1 MNSYVLKIT
10 GKRIDTFIMLLVRFN
25 ICFRKVKS
33 GKDYIIIEV
42 LEEDYEKLKK
52 IKTTYEIEIL
62 KRKGL
67 IYFTHFIKVRKL
79 FIISILFGFIFL
91 TFLTNIIFD
100 VKVVLDDEELREII
114 LTDLTEL
121 GISKYKFKVS
131 YKEKEKIEGRILDKE
146 KELLE
151 WIEIEEK
158 GVNYEVNVIKRV
170 KNQEVKETEPRNI
183 VASKSGMITRIVADA
198 GEVVTKKNAYVN
210 KGDILISGLI
220 KNNDNIVSKV
230 SAKGKVF
237 AEVWYKVSLNLPYT
251 YSERKETSNHK
262 NVLEINFLNN
272 NIELT
277 SLYQYKNYNGKKNII
292 WKHSLLPLSISYTEK
307 REVELLNINFSED
320 NLDTVYELALEKL
333 KNKLGSDIKVIDR
346 KVLKKERN
354 TDRIDIELF
363 YKIEEDITS
372 YSSLKDFNIE
382 EENKKQAS
390 ESE

>member
-25 ICFRKVKS
+25 ICFRKIKS
-33 GKDYIIIEV
+33 SKDYIIIEV

-67 IYFTHFIKVRKL
+67 IYFTHFIKIRKL
-79 FIISILFGFIFL
+79 FIVSILLGFIFL

-114 LTDLTEL
+114 LTDLKEF

-131 YKEKEKIEGRILDKE
+131 YKEKEKIESKILDKE

-151 WIEIEEK
+151 WLEIEEK

-170 KNQEVKETEPRNI
+170 KNKEVKETEPRNI
-183 VASKSGMITRIVADA
+183 VASKNGMITRIVAET
-198 GEVVTKKNAYVN
+198 GEVVTKKNNYVN

-230 SAKGKVF
+230 SAKGKVY
-237 AEVWYKVSLNLPYT
+237 AEVWYKVSLNLPLT
-251 YSERKETSNHK
+251 YNEEKRTGNNK

-272 NIELT
+272 DIELT
-277 SLYQYKNYNGKKNII
+277 SLDPYKNYKSKKNII
-292 WKHSLLPLSISYTEK
+292 WKHNLLPISLSFTKKS
-307 REVELLNINFSED
+307 EVELININFED
-320 NLDTVYELALEKL
+320 DLDSVYSLALDKL
-333 KNKLGSDIKVIDR
+333 KKRLGSDIKVIEQ
-346 KVLKKERN
+346 KVLKKEKN
-354 TDRIDIELF
+354 TDKMDIDIF

-382 EENKKQAS
+382 EENKKNEL

>member
-1 MNSYVLKIT
+1 MNRYILKIT

-25 ICFRKVKS
+25 ICFRKIKS
-33 GKDYIIIEV
+33 TKDYIIIEV

-67 IYFTHFIKVRKL
+67 IYFTHFIKIRKL
-79 FIISILFGFIFL
+79 FIVSILLGFIFL

-114 LTDLTEL
+114 LTDLKEF

-131 YKEKEKIEGRILDKE
+131 YKEKEKIESKILDKE

-151 WIEIEEK
+151 WLEIEEK

-170 KNQEVKETEPRNI
+170 KNKEVKETEPRNI
-183 VASKSGMITRIVADA
+183 VASKNGMITRIVAET
-198 GEVVTKKNAYVN
+198 GEVVTKKNNYVN

-230 SAKGKVF
+230 SAKGKVY
-237 AEVWYKVSLNLPYT
+237 AEVWYKVSLNLPLT
-251 YSERKETSNHK
+251 YNEEKRTGNNK
-262 NVLEINFLNN
+262 NVLKINFLNN
-272 NIELT
+272 DIELT
-277 SLYQYKNYNGKKNII
+277 SLDPYKNYKSKKNII
-292 WKHSLLPLSISYTEK
+292 WKHNLLPISLSFTKKS
-307 REVELLNINFSED
+307 EVELININFED
-320 NLDTVYELALEKL
+320 DLDSVYSLALDKL
-333 KNKLGSDIKVIDR
+333 KKRLGSDIKVIEQ
-346 KVLKKERN
+346 KVLKKEKN
-354 TDRIDIELF
+354 TDKMDIDIF

-382 EENKKQAS
+382 EENKKNEL

>member
-1 MNSYVLKIT
+1 MNRYILKIT

-25 ICFRKVKS
+25 ICFRKIKS
-33 GKDYIIIEV
+33 SKDYIIIEV

-67 IYFTHFIKVRKL
+67 IYFTHFIKIRKL
-79 FIISILFGFIFL
+79 FIVSILLGFIFL

-114 LTDLTEL
+114 LTDLKEF

-131 YKEKEKIEGRILDKE
+131 YKEKEKIESKILDKE

-151 WIEIEEK
+151 WLEIEEK

-170 KNQEVKETEPRNI
+170 KNKEVKETEPRNI
-183 VASKSGMITRIVADA
+183 VASKNGMITRIVAET
-198 GEVVTKKNAYVN
+198 GEVVTKKNNYVN

-230 SAKGKVF
+230 SAKGKVY
-237 AEVWYKVSLNLPYT
+237 AEVWYKVSLNLPLT
-251 YSERKETSNHK
+251 YNEEKRTGNNKY
-262 NVLEINFLNN
+262 VLEINFLNN
-272 NIELT
+272 DIELT
-277 SLYQYKNYNGKKNII
+277 SLDPYKNYKSKKNII
-292 WKHSLLPLSISYTEK
+292 WKHNLLPISLSFTKKS
-307 REVELLNINFSED
+307 EVELININFED
-320 NLDTVYELALEKL
+320 DLDSVYSLASDKL
-333 KNKLGSDIKVIDR
+333 KKRLGSDIKVIEQ
-346 KVLKKERN
+346 KVLKKEKN
-354 TDRIDIELF
+354 TDKMDIDIF

-382 EENKKQAS
+382 EENKKNEL

>member
-1 MNSYVLKIT
+1 MNRYILKIT

-25 ICFRKVKS
+25 ICFRKIKS
-33 GKDYIIIEV
+33 SKDYIIIEV

-67 IYFTHFIKVRKL
+67 IYFTHFIKIRKL
-79 FIISILFGFIFL
+79 FIVSILLGFIFL

-100 VKVVLDDEELREII
+100 VKVVLDDKELRGII
-114 LTDLTEL
+114 LTDLKEL

-131 YKEKEKIEGRILDKE
+131 YKEKEKIESKILDKE

-151 WIEIEEK
+151 WLEIEEK

-170 KNQEVKETEPRNI
+170 KNKEVKETEPRNI
-183 VASKSGMITRIVADA
+183 VASKNGMITRIVAET
-198 GEVVTKKNAYVN
+198 GEVVTKKNNYVN

-230 SAKGKVF
+230 SAKGKVY
-237 AEVWYKVSLNLPYT
+237 AEVWYKVSLNLPLT
-251 YSERKETSNHK
+251 YNEEKRTGNNK

-272 NIELT
+272 DIELT
-277 SLYQYKNYNGKKNII
+277 SLDPYKNYKSKKNII
-292 WKHSLLPLSISYTEK
+292 WKHNLLPISLSFTKKS
-307 REVELLNINFSED
+307 EVELININFED
-320 NLDTVYELALEKL
+320 DLDSVYSLALDKL
-333 KNKLGSDIKVIDR
+333 KKRLGSDIKVIEQ
-346 KVLKKERN
+346 KVLKKEKN
-354 TDRIDIELF
+354 TDKMDIDIF
-363 YKIEEDITS
+363 YKIEEDITI

-382 EENKKQAS
+382 EENKKNEL

>member
-1 MNSYVLKIT
+1 MNRYILKIT

-25 ICFRKVKS
+25 ICFRKIKS
-33 GKDYIIIEV
+33 SKDYIIIEV

-67 IYFTHFIKVRKL
+67 IYFTHFIKIRKL
-79 FIISILFGFIFL
+79 FIVSILLGFIFL

-114 LTDLTEL
+114 LTDLKEF

-131 YKEKEKIEGRILDKE
+131 YKEKEKIESKILDKE

-151 WIEIEEK
+151 WLEIEEK

-170 KNQEVKETEPRNI
+170 KNKEVKETEPRNI
-183 VASKSGMITRIVADA
+183 VASKNGMITRIVAET
-198 GEVVTKKNAYVN
+198 GEVVTKKNNYVN

-230 SAKGKVF
+230 SAKGKVY
-237 AEVWYKVSLNLPYT
+237 AEVWYKVSLNLPLT
-251 YSERKETSNHK
+251 YNEEKRTGNNK

-272 NIELT
+272 DIELT
-277 SLYQYKNYNGKKNII
+277 SLDPYKNYKSKKNII
-292 WKHSLLPLSISYTEK
+292 WKHNLLPISLSFTKKS
-307 REVELLNINFSED
+307 EVELININFED
-320 NLDTVYELALEKL
+320 DLDSVYSLALDKL
-333 KNKLGSDIKVIDR
+333 KKRLGSDIKVIEQ
-346 KVLKKERN
+346 KVLKKEKN
-354 TDRIDIELF
+354 TDKMDIDIF

-382 EENKKQAS
+382 EENKKNEL

>member
-1 MNSYVLKIT
+1 MNRYILKIT

-25 ICFRKVKS
+25 ICFRKIKS
-33 GKDYIIIEV
+33 SKDYIIIEV

-67 IYFTHFIKVRKL
+67 IYFTHFIKIRKL
-79 FIISILFGFIFL
+79 FIVSILLGFIFL

-114 LTDLTEL
+114 LTDLKEF

-131 YKEKEKIEGRILDKE
+131 YKEKEKIESKILDKE

-151 WIEIEEK
+151 WLEIEEK

-170 KNQEVKETEPRNI
+170 KNKEVKETEPRNI
-183 VASKSGMITRIVADA
+183 VASKNGMITRIVAET
-198 GEVVTKKNAYVN
+198 GEVVTKKNNYVN

-230 SAKGKVF
+230 SAKGKVY
-237 AEVWYKVSLNLPYT
+237 AEVWYKVSLNLPLT
-251 YSERKETSNHK
+251 YNEEKRTGNNK

-272 NIELT
+272 DIELT
-277 SLYQYKNYNGKKNII
+277 SLDPYKNYKSKKNII
-292 WKHSLLPLSISYTEK
+292 WKYNLLPISLSFTK
-307 REVELLNINFSED
+307 KNEVELININFED
-320 NLDTVYELALEKL
+320 DLDSVYSLALDKL
-333 KNKLGSDIKVIDR
+333 KKRLGSDIKVIEQ
-346 KVLKKERN
+346 KVLKKEKN
-354 TDRIDIELF
+354 TDKMDIDIF

-382 EENKKQAS
+382 EENKKNEL

>member
-1 MNSYVLKIT
+1 MNRYILKIT

-25 ICFRKVKS
+25 ICFRKIKS
-33 GKDYIIIEV
+33 SKDYIIIEV

-67 IYFTHFIKVRKL
+67 IYFTHFIKIRKL
-79 FIISILFGFIFL
+79 FIVTILLGFIFL

-114 LTDLTEL
+114 LTDLKEF

-131 YKEKEKIEGRILDKE
+131 YKEKEKIESKILDKE

-151 WIEIEEK
+151 WLEIEEK

-170 KNQEVKETEPRNI
+170 KNKEVKETEPRNI
-183 VASKSGMITRIVADA
+183 VASKNGMITRIVAET
-198 GEVVTKKNAYVN
+198 GEVVTKKNNYVN

-230 SAKGKVF
+230 SAKGKVY
-237 AEVWYKVSLNLPYT
+237 AEVWYKVSLNLPLT
-251 YSERKETSNHK
+251 YNEEKRTGNNK

-272 NIELT
+272 DIELT
-277 SLYQYKNYNGKKNII
+277 SLDPYKNYKSKKNII
-292 WKHSLLPLSISYTEK
+292 WKHNLLPISLSFTKKS
-307 REVELLNINFSED
+307 EVELININFED
-320 NLDTVYELALEKL
+320 DLDSVYSLALDKL
-333 KNKLGSDIKVIDR
+333 KKRLGSDIKVIEQ
-346 KVLKKERN
+346 KVLKKEKN
-354 TDRIDIELF
+354 TDKMDIDIF

-382 EENKKQAS
+382 EENKKNEL

>member
-1 MNSYVLKIT
+1 MNRYILKIT

-25 ICFRKVKS
+25 ICFRKIKS
-33 GKDYIIIEV
+33 SKDYIIIEV

-67 IYFTHFIKVRKL
+67 IYFTHFIKIRKL
-79 FIISILFGFIFL
+79 FIVSILLGFIFL

-114 LTDLTEL
+114 LTDLKEF

-131 YKEKEKIEGRILDKE
+131 YKEKEKIESKILDKE

-151 WIEIEEK
+151 WLEIEEK

-170 KNQEVKETEPRNI
+170 KNKEVKETEPRNI
-183 VASKSGMITRIVADA
+183 VASKNGMITRIVAET
-198 GEVVTKKNAYVN
+198 GEVVTKKNNYVN

-230 SAKGKVF
+230 SAKGKVY
-237 AEVWYKVSLNLPYT
+237 AEVWYKVSLNLPLT
-251 YSERKETSNHK
+251 YNEEKRTGNNK

-272 NIELT
+272 DIELT
-277 SLYQYKNYNGKKNII
+277 SLDPYKNYKSKKNII
-292 WKHSLLPLSISYTEK
+292 WKHNLLPISLSFTKKS
-307 REVELLNINFSED
+307 EVELININFKD
-320 NLDTVYELALEKL
+320 DLDSVYSLASDKL
-333 KNKLGSDIKVIDR
+333 KKRLGSDIKVIEQ
-346 KVLKKERN
+346 KVLKKEKN
-354 TDRIDIELF
+354 TDKMDIDIF

-382 EENKKQAS
+382 EENKKNEL

>member
-1 MNSYVLKIT
+1 MNRYILKIT

-25 ICFRKVKS
+25 ICFRKIKS
-33 GKDYIIIEV
+33 SKDYIIIEV

-67 IYFTHFIKVRKL
+67 IYFTHFIKIRKL
-79 FIISILFGFIFL
+79 FIVSILLGFIFL

-114 LTDLTEL
+114 LTDLKEF

-131 YKEKEKIEGRILDKE
+131 YKEKEKIESKILDKE

-151 WIEIEEK
+151 WLEIEEK

-170 KNQEVKETEPRNI
+170 KNKEVKETEPRNI
-183 VASKSGMITRIVADA
+183 VASKNGMITRIVAET
-198 GEVVTKKNAYVN
+198 GEVVTKKNNYVN

-230 SAKGKVF
+230 SAKGKVY
-237 AEVWYKVSLNLPYT
+237 AEVWYKVSLNLPLT
-251 YSERKETSNHK
+251 YNEEKRTGNNK

-272 NIELT
+272 DIELT
-277 SLYQYKNYNGKKNII
+277 SLDPYKNYKSKKNII
-292 WKHSLLPLSISYTEK
+292 WKHNLLPISLSFTKKS
-307 REVELLNINFSED
+307 EVELININFED
-320 NLDTVYELALEKL
+320 DLDSVYSLASDKL
-333 KNKLGSDIKVIDR
+333 KKRLGSDIKVIEQ
-346 KVLKKERN
+346 KVLKKEKN
-354 TDRIDIELF
+354 TDKMDIDIF

-382 EENKKQAS
+382 EENKKNEL

>member
-1 MNSYVLKIT
+1 MNRYILKIT

-25 ICFRKVKS
+25 ICFRKIKS
-33 GKDYIIIEV
+33 SKDYIIIEV

-67 IYFTHFIKVRKL
+67 IYFTHFIKIRKL
-79 FIISILFGFIFL
+79 FIVSILLGFIFL

-114 LTDLTEL
+114 LTDLKEF

-131 YKEKEKIEGRILDKE
+131 YKEKEKIESKILDKE

-151 WIEIEEK
+151 WLEIEEK

-170 KNQEVKETEPRNI
+170 KNKEVKETEPRNI
-183 VASKSGMITRIVADA
+183 VASKNGMITRIVAET
-198 GEVVTKKNAYVN
+198 GEVVTKKNNYVN

-230 SAKGKVF
+230 SAKGKVY
-237 AEVWYKVSLNLPYT
+237 AEVWYKVSLNLPLT
-251 YSERKETSNHK
+251 YNEEKRTGNNK

-272 NIELT
+272 DIELT
-277 SLYQYKNYNGKKNII
+277 SLDSYKNYKSKKISSGNII
-292 WKHSLLPLSISYTEK
+292 YYPL
-307 REVELLNINFSED
+307 VLVL
-320 NLDTVYELALEKL
+320 
-333 KNKLGSDIKVIDR
+333 
-346 KVLKKERN
+346 LKKMKLN
-354 TDRIDIELF
+354 
-363 YKIEEDITS
+363 
-372 YSSLKDFNIE
+372 
-382 EENKKQAS
+382 
-390 ESE
+390 

>member
-1 MNSYVLKIT
+1 MNRYILKIT

-25 ICFRKVKS
+25 ICFRKIKS
-33 GKDYIIIEV
+33 SKDYIIIEV

-67 IYFTHFIKVRKL
+67 IYFTHFIKIRKL
-79 FIISILFGFIFL
+79 FIVSILLGFIFL

-100 VKVVLDDEELREII
+100 IKVVLDDEELREII
-114 LTDLTEL
+114 LTDLKEF

-131 YKEKEKIEGRILDKE
+131 YKEKEKIESKILDKE

-151 WIEIEEK
+151 WLEIEEK

-170 KNQEVKETEPRNI
+170 KNKEVKETEPRNI
-183 VASKSGMITRIVADA
+183 VASKNGMITRIVAET
-198 GEVVTKKNAYVN
+198 GEVVTKKNNYVN

-230 SAKGKVF
+230 SAKGKVY
-237 AEVWYKVSLNLPYT
+237 AEVWYKVSLNLPLT
-251 YSERKETSNHK
+251 YNEEKRTGNNK

-272 NIELT
+272 DIELT
-277 SLYQYKNYNGKKNII
+277 SLDPYKNYKSKKNII
-292 WKHSLLPLSISYTEK
+292 WKHNLLPISLSFTKKS
-307 REVELLNINFSED
+307 EVELININFED
-320 NLDTVYELALEKL
+320 DLDSVYSLALDKL
-333 KNKLGSDIKVIDR
+333 KKRLGSDIKVIEQ
-346 KVLKKERN
+346 KVLKKEKN
-354 TDRIDIELF
+354 TDKMDIDIF

-382 EENKKQAS
+382 EENKKNEL

>member
-1 MNSYVLKIT
+1 MNRYILKIT

-25 ICFRKVKS
+25 ICFRKIKS
-33 GKDYIIIEV
+33 SKDYIIIEV

-67 IYFTHFIKVRKL
+67 IYFTHFIKIRKL
-79 FIISILFGFIFL
+79 FIVSILLGFIFL

-114 LTDLTEL
+114 LTDLKEF

-131 YKEKEKIEGRILDKE
+131 YKEKEKIESKILDKE

-151 WIEIEEK
+151 WLEIEEK

-170 KNQEVKETEPRNI
+170 KNKEVKETEPRNI
-183 VASKSGMITRIVADA
+183 VASKNGMITRIVAET
-198 GEVVTKKNAYVN
+198 GEVVIKKNNYVN

-230 SAKGKVF
+230 SAKGRVY
-237 AEVWYKVSLNLPYT
+237 AEVWYKVSLNLPLT
-251 YSERKETSNHK
+251 YNEEKRTGNNK

-272 NIELT
+272 DIELT
-277 SLYQYKNYNGKKNII
+277 SLDPYKNYKSKKNII
-292 WKHSLLPLSISYTEK
+292 WKHNLLPISLSFTKKS
-307 REVELLNINFSED
+307 EVELININFED
-320 NLDTVYELALEKL
+320 DLDSVYSLALDKL
-333 KNKLGSDIKVIDR
+333 KKRLGSDIKVIEQ
-346 KVLKKERN
+346 KVLKKEKN
-354 TDRIDIELF
+354 TDKMDIDIF

-382 EENKKQAS
+382 EENKKNEL

>member
-1 MNSYVLKIT
+1 MNRYILKIT

-25 ICFRKVKS
+25 ICFRKIKS
-33 GKDYIIIEV
+33 SKDYIIIEV

-67 IYFTHFIKVRKL
+67 IYFTHFIKIRKL
-79 FIISILFGFIFL
+79 FIVSILLGFIFL

-114 LTDLTEL
+114 LTDLKEF

-131 YKEKEKIEGRILDKE
+131 YKEKEKIESKILDKE

-151 WIEIEEK
+151 WLEIEEK

-170 KNQEVKETEPRNI
+170 KNKEVKETEPRNI
-183 VASKSGMITRIVADA
+183 VASKNGMITRIVAET
-198 GEVVTKKNAYVN
+198 GEVVTKKNNYVN

-230 SAKGKVF
+230 SAKGKVY
-237 AEVWYKVSLNLPYT
+237 AEVWYKVSLNLPLT
-251 YSERKETSNHK
+251 YNEEKRTGNNK

-272 NIELT
+272 DIELT
-277 SLYQYKNYNGKKNII
+277 SLDPYKNYKSKKNII
-292 WKHSLLPLSISYTEK
+292 WKHNLLPISLSFTK
-307 REVELLNINFSED
+307 KNEVELININFED
-320 NLDTVYELALEKL
+320 DLDSVYSLALDKL
-333 KNKLGSDIKVIDR
+333 KKRLGSDIKVIEQ
-346 KVLKKERN
+346 KVLKKEKN
-354 TDRIDIELF
+354 TDKMDIDIF

-382 EENKKQAS
+382 EENKKNEL

>member
-1 MNSYVLKIT
+1 MNRYILKIT

-25 ICFRKVKS
+25 ICFRKIKS
-33 GKDYIIIEV
+33 SKDYIIIEV

-67 IYFTHFIKVRKL
+67 IYFTHFIKIRKL
-79 FIISILFGFIFL
+79 FIVSILLGFIFL

-114 LTDLTEL
+114 LTDLKEF

-131 YKEKEKIEGRILDKE
+131 YKEKEKIESKILDKE

-151 WIEIEEK
+151 WLEIEEK

-170 KNQEVKETEPRNI
+170 KNKEVKETEPRNI
-183 VASKSGMITRIVADA
+183 VASKNGMITRIVAET
-198 GEVVTKKNAYVN
+198 GEVVTKKNNYVN

-230 SAKGKVF
+230 SAKGKVY
-237 AEVWYKVSLNLPYT
+237 AEVWYKVSLNLPLT
-251 YSERKETSNHK
+251 YNEEKRTGNNK

-272 NIELT
+272 DIELT
-277 SLYQYKNYNGKKNII
+277 SLDPYKNYKSKKNII
-292 WKHSLLPLSISYTEK
+292 WQHNLLPISLSFTKKS
-307 REVELLNINFSED
+307 EVELININFED
-320 NLDTVYELALEKL
+320 DLDSVYSLASDKL
-333 KNKLGSDIKVIDR
+333 KKRLGSDIKVIEQ
-346 KVLKKERN
+346 KVLKKEKN
-354 TDRIDIELF
+354 TDKMDIDIF

-382 EENKKQAS
+382 EENKKNEL

>member
-1 MNSYVLKIT
+1 MNRYILKIT

-25 ICFRKVKS
+25 ICFRKIKS
-33 GKDYIIIEV
+33 SKDYIIIEV

-52 IKTTYEIEIL
+52 INTTYEIEIL

-67 IYFTHFIKVRKL
+67 IYFTHFIKIRKL
-79 FIISILFGFIFL
+79 FIVSILLGFIFL

-114 LTDLTEL
+114 LTDLKEF

-131 YKEKEKIEGRILDKE
+131 YKEKEKIESKILDKE

-151 WIEIEEK
+151 WLEIEEK

-170 KNQEVKETEPRNI
+170 KNKEVKETEPRNI
-183 VASKSGMITRIVADA
+183 VASKNGMITRIVAET
-198 GEVVTKKNAYVN
+198 GEVVTKKNNYVN

-230 SAKGKVF
+230 SAKGKVY
-237 AEVWYKVSLNLPYT
+237 AEVWYKVSLNLPLT
-251 YSERKETSNHK
+251 YNEEKRTGNNK

-272 NIELT
+272 DIELT
-277 SLYQYKNYNGKKNII
+277 SLDPYKNYKSKKNII
-292 WKHSLLPLSISYTEK
+292 WKYNLLHISLSFTKKS
-307 REVELLNINFSED
+307 EVELININFED
-320 NLDTVYELALEKL
+320 DLDSVYSLASDKL
-333 KNKLGSDIKVIDR
+333 KKRLGSDIKVIEQ
-346 KVLKKERN
+346 KVLKKEKN
-354 TDRIDIELF
+354 TDKMDIDIF

-382 EENKKQAS
+382 EENKKNEL

>member
-1 MNSYVLKIT
+1 MNRYILKIT

-25 ICFRKVKS
+25 ICFRKIKS
-33 GKDYIIIEV
+33 SKDYIIIEV

-67 IYFTHFIKVRKL
+67 IYFTHFIKIRKL
-79 FIISILFGFIFL
+79 FIVSILLGFIFL
-91 TFLTNIIFD
+91 TFLTNIIFN

-114 LTDLTEL
+114 LTDLKEF

-131 YKEKEKIEGRILDKE
+131 YKEKEKIESKILDKE

-151 WIEIEEK
+151 WLEIEEK

-170 KNQEVKETEPRNI
+170 KNKEVKETEPRNI
-183 VASKSGMITRIVADA
+183 VASKNGMITRIVAET
-198 GEVVTKKNAYVN
+198 GEVVTKKNNYVN

-230 SAKGKVF
+230 SAKGKVY
-237 AEVWYKVSLNLPYT
+237 AEVWYKVSLNLPLT
-251 YSERKETSNHK
+251 YNEEKRTGNNK

-272 NIELT
+272 DIELT
-277 SLYQYKNYNGKKNII
+277 SLDPYKNYKSKKNII
-292 WKHSLLPLSISYTEK
+292 WKHNLLPISLSFTKKS
-307 REVELLNINFSED
+307 EVELININFED
-320 NLDTVYELALEKL
+320 DLDSVYSLALDKL
-333 KNKLGSDIKVIDR
+333 KKRLGSDIKVIEQ
-346 KVLKKERN
+346 KVLKKEKN
-354 TDRIDIELF
+354 TDKMDIDIF

-372 YSSLKDFNIE
+372 YSSLKYFNIE
-382 EENKKQAS
+382 EENKKNEL

>member
-1 MNSYVLKIT
+1 MNRYILKIT

-25 ICFRKVKS
+25 ICFRKIKS
-33 GKDYIIIEV
+33 SKDYIIIEV

-67 IYFTHFIKVRKL
+67 IYFTHFIKIRKL
-79 FIISILFGFIFL
+79 FIVSILLGFIFL

-114 LTDLTEL
+114 LTDLKEF

-131 YKEKEKIEGRILDKE
+131 YKEKEKIESKILDKE

-151 WIEIEEK
+151 WLEIEEN

-170 KNQEVKETEPRNI
+170 KNKEVKETEPRNI
-183 VASKSGMITRIVADA
+183 VASKNGMITRIVAET
-198 GEVVTKKNAYVN
+198 GEVVTKKNNYVN

-230 SAKGKVF
+230 SAKGKVY
-237 AEVWYKVSLNLPYT
+237 AEVWYKVSLNLPLT
-251 YSERKETSNHK
+251 YNEEKRTGNNK

-272 NIELT
+272 DIELT
-277 SLYQYKNYNGKKNII
+277 SLDPYKNYKSKKNII
-292 WKHSLLPLSISYTEK
+292 WKHNLLPISLSFTKKS
-307 REVELLNINFSED
+307 EVELININFED
-320 NLDTVYELALEKL
+320 DLDSVYSLALDKL
-333 KNKLGSDIKVIDR
+333 KKRLGSDIKVIEQ
-346 KVLKKERN
+346 KVLKKEKN
-354 TDRIDIELF
+354 TDKMDIDIF

-382 EENKKQAS
+382 EENKKN
-390 ESE
+390 EL

>member
-1 MNSYVLKIT
+1 MNRYILKIT

-25 ICFRKVKS
+25 ICFRKIKS
-33 GKDYIIIEV
+33 SKDYIIIEV

-67 IYFTHFIKVRKL
+67 IYFTHFIKIRKL
-79 FIISILFGFIFL
+79 FIVSILLGFIFL

-114 LTDLTEL
+114 LTDLKEF

-131 YKEKEKIEGRILDKE
+131 YKEKEKIESKILDKE

-151 WIEIEEK
+151 WLEIEEK

-170 KNQEVKETEPRNI
+170 KNKEVKETEPRNI
-183 VASKSGMITRIVADA
+183 VASKNGMITRIVAET
-198 GEVVTKKNAYVN
+198 GEVVTKKNNYVN

-230 SAKGKVF
+230 SAKGRVY
-237 AEVWYKVSLNLPYT
+237 AEVWYKVSLNLPLT
-251 YSERKETSNHK
+251 YNEEKRTGNNK

-272 NIELT
+272 DIELT
-277 SLYQYKNYNGKKNII
+277 SLDPYKNYKSKKNII
-292 WKHSLLPLSISYTEK
+292 WKHNLLPISLSFTKKS
-307 REVELLNINFSED
+307 EVELININFED
-320 NLDTVYELALEKL
+320 DLDSVYSLASDKL
-333 KNKLGSDIKVIDR
+333 KKRLGSDIKVIEQ
-346 KVLKKERN
+346 KVLKKEKN
-354 TDRIDIELF
+354 TDKMDIDIF

-382 EENKKQAS
+382 EENKKNEL

>member
-1 MNSYVLKIT
+1 MNRYILKIT

-25 ICFRKVKS
+25 ICFRKIKS
-33 GKDYIIIEV
+33 TKDYIIIEV

-67 IYFTHFIKVRKL
+67 IYFTHFIKIRKL
-79 FIISILFGFIFL
+79 FIVSILLGFIFL

-114 LTDLTEL
+114 LTDLKEF

-131 YKEKEKIEGRILDKE
+131 YKEKEKIESKILDKE

-151 WIEIEEK
+151 WLEIEEK

-170 KNQEVKETEPRNI
+170 KNKEVKETEPRNI
-183 VASKSGMITRIVADA
+183 VASKNGMITRIVAET
-198 GEVVTKKNAYVN
+198 GEVVTKKNNYVN

-230 SAKGKVF
+230 SAKGKVY
-237 AEVWYKVSLNLPYT
+237 AEVWYKVSLNLPLT
-251 YSERKETSNHK
+251 YNEEKRTGNNK

-272 NIELT
+272 DIELT
-277 SLYQYKNYNGKKNII
+277 SLDPYKNYKSKKNII
-292 WKHSLLPLSISYTEK
+292 WKHNLLPISLSFTKKS
-307 REVELLNINFSED
+307 EVELININFED
-320 NLDTVYELALEKL
+320 DLDSVYSLALDKL
-333 KNKLGSDIKVIDR
+333 KKRLGSDIKVIEQ
-346 KVLKKERN
+346 KVLKKEKN
-354 TDRIDIELF
+354 TDKMDIDIF

-382 EENKKQAS
+382 EENKKNEL

>member
-1 MNSYVLKIT
+1 MNRYILKIT

-25 ICFRKVKS
+25 ICFRKIKS
-33 GKDYIIIEV
+33 SKDYIIIEV

-67 IYFTHFIKVRKL
+67 IYFTHFIKIRKL
-79 FIISILFGFIFL
+79 FIVSILLGFIFL

-114 LTDLTEL
+114 LTDLKEF

-131 YKEKEKIEGRILDKE
+131 YKEKEKIESKILDKE

-151 WIEIEEK
+151 WLEIEEK

-170 KNQEVKETEPRNI
+170 KNKEVKETEPRNI
-183 VASKSGMITRIVADA
+183 VASKNGMITRIVAET
-198 GEVVTKKNAYVN
+198 GEVVTKKNNYVN

-230 SAKGKVF
+230 SAKGKVY
-237 AEVWYKVSLNLPYT
+237 AEVWYKVSLNLPLIYNEEKRT
-251 YSERKETSNHK
+251 GNNK

-272 NIELT
+272 DIELT
-277 SLYQYKNYNGKKNII
+277 SLDPYKNYKSKKNII
-292 WKHSLLPLSISYTEK
+292 WKHNLLPISLSFTKKS
-307 REVELLNINFSED
+307 EVELININFED
-320 NLDTVYELALEKL
+320 DLDSVYSLALDKL
-333 KNKLGSDIKVIDR
+333 KKRLGSDIKVIEQ
-346 KVLKKERN
+346 KVLKKEKN
-354 TDRIDIELF
+354 TDKMDIDIF

-382 EENKKQAS
+382 EENKKNEL

>member
-1 MNSYVLKIT
+1 MNRYILKIT

-25 ICFRKVKS
+25 ICFRKIKS
-33 GKDYIIIEV
+33 SKDYIIIEV

-67 IYFTHFIKVRKL
+67 IYFTHFIKIRKL
-79 FIISILFGFIFL
+79 FIVTILLGFIFL

-114 LTDLTEL
+114 LTDLKEF

-131 YKEKEKIEGRILDKE
+131 YKEKEKIESKILDKE

-151 WIEIEEK
+151 WLEIEEK

-170 KNQEVKETEPRNI
+170 KNKEVKETEPRNI
-183 VASKSGMITRIVADA
+183 VASKNGMITRIVAET
-198 GEVVTKKNAYVN
+198 GEVVTKKNNYVN

-230 SAKGKVF
+230 SAKGKVY
-237 AEVWYKVSLNLPYT
+237 AEVWYKVSLNLPLT
-251 YSERKETSNHK
+251 YNEEKRTGNNK

-272 NIELT
+272 DIELT
-277 SLYQYKNYNGKKNII
+277 SLDPYKNYKSKKNII
-292 WKHSLLPLSISYTEK
+292 WKHNLLPISLSFTKKS
-307 REVELLNINFSED
+307 EVELININFED
-320 NLDTVYELALEKL
+320 DLDSVYSLALDKL
-333 KNKLGSDIKVIDR
+333 KKRLGSDIKVIEQ
-346 KVLKKERN
+346 KVLKKEKN
-354 TDRIDIELF
+354 TDKMDIDIF

-372 YSSLKDFNIE
+372 YSSLKYFNIE
-382 EENKKQAS
+382 EENKKNEL

>member
-1 MNSYVLKIT
+1 MNRYILKIT

-25 ICFRKVKS
+25 ICFRKIKS
-33 GKDYIIIEV
+33 SKDYIIIEV

-52 IKTTYEIEIL
+52 INTTYEIEIL

-67 IYFTHFIKVRKL
+67 IYFTHFIKIRKL
-79 FIISILFGFIFL
+79 FIVSILLGFIFL

-114 LTDLTEL
+114 LTDLKEF

-131 YKEKEKIEGRILDKE
+131 YKEKEKIESKILDKE

-151 WIEIEEK
+151 WLEIEEK

-170 KNQEVKETEPRNI
+170 KNKEVKETEPRNI
-183 VASKSGMITRIVADA
+183 VASKNGMITRIVAET
-198 GEVVTKKNAYVN
+198 GEVVTKKNNYVN

-230 SAKGKVF
+230 SAKGKVY
-237 AEVWYKVSLNLPYT
+237 AEVWYKVSLNLPLT
-251 YSERKETSNHK
+251 YNEEKRTGNNK

-272 NIELT
+272 DIELT
-277 SLYQYKNYNGKKNII
+277 SLDPYKNYKSKKNII
-292 WKHSLLPLSISYTEK
+292 WKYNLLPISLSFTKKS
-307 REVELLNINFSED
+307 EVELININFED
-320 NLDTVYELALEKL
+320 DLDSVYSLASDKL
-333 KNKLGSDIKVIDR
+333 KKRLGSDIKVIEQ
-346 KVLKKERN
+346 KVLKKEKN
-354 TDRIDIELF
+354 TDKMDIDIF

-382 EENKKQAS
+382 EENKKNEL